1 MEQNLSNLHHFQIR
15 RVQYTGLLD
24 IDSIDTHK
32 RIHHW
37 LSAIGYYRVAE
48 TLGYNLHRH
57 SRLDKNAVYIPAM
70 LGSNLKYWHDSLS
83 FS

>member
-1 MEQNLSNLHHFQIR
+1 MKEFVFIHSFRLIELKNQK
-15 RVQYTGLLD
+15 
-24 IDSIDTHK
+24 K
-32 RIHHW
+32 R
-37 LSAIGYYRVAE
+37 E
-48 TLGYNLHRH
+48 TSKSSFLYNLHRH